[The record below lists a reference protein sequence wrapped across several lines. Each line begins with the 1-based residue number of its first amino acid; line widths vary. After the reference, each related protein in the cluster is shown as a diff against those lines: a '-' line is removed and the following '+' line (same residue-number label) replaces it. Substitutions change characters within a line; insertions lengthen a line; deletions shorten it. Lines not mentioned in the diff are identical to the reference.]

1 MVYGDFRD
9 LLRRT
14 ASDKIF
20 NIAKNTKYDG
30 YQHGLASMVYKF
42 FDKKSSGA
50 NTWVSVVIRANKST
64 FESEVMPKQQL
75 AE

>member
-1 MVYGDFRD
+1 MVYGDFKD
-9 LLRRT
+9 LSRRT
-14 ASDKIF
+14 APDKIF
-20 NIAKNTKYDG
+20 NIAKNTKYAG
-30 YQHGLASMVYKF
+30 YQHGLASMVHNF

-50 NTWVSVVIRANKST
+50 NNWVSVVIRANKCA